1 MRYLTLTFVCALT
14 LAISLVLYLATNN
27 WFGAGDWVS
36 YAMFSALFVFII
48 SGIFILIRN
57 CLINRILSSSI
68 GLFLGGAFG
77 YGWTYCV
84 WLVLGPWFGAY
95 SFPVGVFWIIGGAVT
110 GIATGFIPTRAEP
123 VGVAN
128 SGSVPFRSAP
138 PE

>member
-1 MRYLTLTFVCALT
+1 MRYLTLTFVCAST

-36 YAMFSALFVFII
+36 YAMFSAPFVFII
-48 SGIFILIRN
+48 SGIFIFIRN

-95 SFPVGVFWIIGGAVT
+95 SFPVGVFFFIFGEVT

-128 SGSVPFRSAP
+128 SGSAPFRSAP